1 MSESEVDYSNTII
14 YKITCKNPEITDKY
28 VGHTIDFAKRK
39 YAHRNSTNNEK
50 SPCYNLKLYKFIR
63 DNGGWDNWKM
73 DIVNFYNC
81 SNLREAKAKEQ
92 EHYIELHATLNSIEP
107 LKFKENVIKICK
119 DVSPVNKSKRH
130 INRKDF
136 DLTHSTQINAPDAN
150 KHNIEPIKSKKFICE
165 KCDIGTD
172 NKKDFGKHLITIK
185 HKNNCDTSNI
195 QSTIIENSYK
205 LFPCNNCNMSYKS
218 RVGLWYHKK
227 KCTKSQLKPDVPCD
241 YTSLISQIIKQNN
254 ELKNSILEQRNEN
267 KKALLEVL
275 NN

>member
-39 YAHRNSTNNEK
+39 YAHRNGANNEK

-81 SNLREAKAKEQ
+81 NNLREAKTKEQ
-92 EHYIELHATLNSIEP
+92 EHYIELQATLNSIEP
-107 LKFKENVIKICK
+107 LKTKENVIKICK
-119 DVSPVNKSKRH
+119 TVSHVNKSKRSV
-130 INRKDF
+130 NRKDC

-150 KHNIEPIKSKKFICE
+150 KHNIEPIQSKKFICE
-165 KCDIGTD
+165 SCNYACCNKFDYNKHLSTRKHAITNEMSQKIAKTYICKNCNSEYKHQSSLCKHVKTCQIKLKPQINKSSSDSIDYTYIISQLIDD
-172 NKKDFGKHLITIK
+172 NK
-185 HKNNCDTSNI
+185 
-195 QSTIIENSYK
+195 
-205 LFPCNNCNMSYKS
+205 
-218 RVGLWYHKK
+218 
-227 KCTKSQLKPDVPCD
+227 
-241 YTSLISQIIKQNN
+241 

-267 KKALLEVL
+267 NKALLDMFDK
-275 NN
+275 